1 MEDNISVLR
10 NGAVDIMRQS
20 DCRNSDIF
28 EHLPTLY
35 EYAKKCRSVAELGV
49 RSCVSS
55 YPIITGLIDGNDD
68 YSKLRMLSVDL
79 SMHENTKKFE
89 EHARNVISYEFFEGN
104 DLDYEIRENFDM
116 VFIDTWHVRAQ
127 LQRELEKYGPRCNK
141 YILMHDTS
149 VDEFVGESIRNGW
162 NIEQQSKDTGFSKKE
177 IQEGLWPAIQDFLS
191 QNSEWR
197 LRERF
202 FNNNGLT
209 ILERIQSRGALQI
222 REIMRE
228 SKCKDIVL
236 VTYGNT
242 KVFLEI
248 TRTLQEQLIDIGLQC
263 YQTTSV
269 TEYNST
275 TFYILFNAHHRIEPL
290 SNHIKYAVF
299 NYEQAGSSYIR
310 YSHYIDKMSHGVC
323 VFDYSDYNR
332 EYLEK
337 VINKR
342 VFVIPY
348 CYHPSLT
355 LLKPNENNDE
365 EYDIVFYGTMNE
377 NRKKY
382 FDLLSSTG
390 YKVKFDFGYGL
401 FGDELINA
409 LRNAK
414 IVLNL
419 HYYENPSVLE
429 ISRIIPL
436 ISNYKLVL
444 SEKSSD
450 TKADERFFDM
460 VEFIDVHTIIDA
472 CKKYLENPSLRY
484 EKVKRAFEIFSSE
497 II

>member
-1 MEDNISVLR
+1 MEDNISILR
-10 NGAVDIMRQS
+10 NDTADIMRQP
-20 DCRNSDIF
+20 DNRNSDIF

-35 EYAKKCRSVAELGV
+35 EYAKKCKSVAELGV

-68 YSKLRMLSVDL
+68 LSKVRMLSVDL
-79 SMHENTKKFE
+79 SKHENTKKFE
-89 EHARNVISYEFFEGN
+89 ERAKKVLRYEFFEGN
-104 DLDYEIRENFDM
+104 DLDYDIRENFDM

-127 LQRELEKYGPRCNK
+127 LHRELSKYGPRCNK

-162 NIEQQSKDTGFSKKE
+162 NIEQQAKETGFSKKE

-191 QNSEWR
+191 QNPEWR

-202 FNNNGLT
+202 LNNNGLT
-209 ILERIQSRGALQI
+209 VLERIQLRGALQI

-236 VTYGNT
+236 VTYRNT

-275 TFYILFNAHHRIEPL
+275 TFYIIFNAHTHNEPL
-290 SNHIKYAVF
+290 PWNLKYAVF
-299 NYEQAGSSYIR
+299 NYEQAGSRYVRQENYI
-310 YSHYIDKMSHGVC
+310 SKMCCGVC
-323 VFDYSDYNR
+323 VFDYSEYNK
-332 EYLEK
+332 EYLES
-337 VINKR
+337 VTNKR

-348 CYHPSLT
+348 CYHSSLT

-382 FDLLSSTG
+382 FDLLSSSN

-409 LRNAK
+409 FRNAK

-419 HYYENPSVLE
+419 HYYENPSILE

-444 SEKSSD
+444 SERSSD
-450 TKADERFFDM
+450 TKADERFSTM
-460 VEFIDVHTIIDA
+460 VEFIDMKNILDV
-472 CKKYLENPSLRY
+472 CKKYLENPELRY
-484 EKVKRAFEIFSSE
+484 EKVRQAFDLFSNE